1 LPKKQKTDI
10 LEYVITNSTTKEKQ
24 MKPNRILKSLLR
36 PLGASKRRKNARSRA
51 AHPTAVKKPS

>member
-10 LEYVITNSTTKEKQ
+10 LEYVITNPTKEKP

-36 PLGASKRRKNARSRA
+36 PLGASKKRKNARSRA
-51 AHPTAVKKPS
+51 AHPTAVRKPS